1 LNNTLLAIDIGSSTI
16 TAVIAKHDLEYN
28 INILGTGIQNS
39 EGINKGLIINIEEA
53 SKAIKNA
60 VTLAK
65 RNTTE
70 TIDESVVSISGNYTK
85 SIRSSGSVNVPNGLI
100 TETEINQVMQMAL
113 YNATIV
119 PEYEVVHVVPIF
131 FKVDDSVD
139 VNNPLNMNG
148 SRLEVAVYI
157 VTAKRTALTNIKSAL
172 KVSGIEESR
181 FILDGYASAISVLDN
196 QQRKFGTTVI
206 NMGSTTTEFVCYKGN
221 SLIHNGFIP
230 VGSNHITNDLSVML
244 HTPPLAAE
252 RIKTEYGSL
261 TKDYTPNN
269 ELGVTKVKI
278 PRIGDED
285 THSEVAL
292 DYIQTIIHA
301 RVEEV
306 LVLVRNQLKKS
317 GILDNVTSG
326 IVITGGMANLEGIR
340 ELADKIFDGT
350 PISLSNPKNIKNGYL
365 NFDEPGMS
373 TIVGLL
379 EYKLGLNRNYELD
392 SSKHL
397 VKPIRKEARIEN
409 KTIQNPQMNNNNEF
423 NEQINYNQNT
433 QAREEVHNK
442 SQEVRK
448 DDPTVLTPL
457 SKEKK
462 KGVSKFWSK
471 ISEWF

>member
-1 LNNTLLAIDIGSSTI
+1 MNNTLLAIDIGSSNI

-28 INILGTGIQNS
+28 INILGTGIQKS
-39 EGINKGLIINIEEA
+39 EGVNKGLIINIEEA

-65 RNTTE
+65 RSTTE
-70 TIDESVVSISGNYTK
+70 SIDSSVVTISGSYTK

-139 VNNPLNMNG
+139 VHNPLNMNG

-157 VTAKRTALTNIKSAL
+157 ITAKRTALTNIKSAL
-172 KVSGIEESR
+172 KVSGIELSK
-181 FILDGYASAISVLDN
+181 FVLDGYASAISVLDN
-196 QQRKFGTTVI
+196 QQKKFGSTVI
-206 NMGSTTTEFVCYKGN
+206 NMGSTTTEFVCYKGDA
-221 SLIHNGFIP
+221 LIFNGFIP

-244 HTPPLAAE
+244 HTPPAAAE
-252 RIKTEYGSL
+252 KIKTEYGSL

-278 PRIGDED
+278 PRIGDESAN
-285 THSEVAL
+285 SEVAL

-306 LVLVRNQLKKS
+306 LILVKNQLKKS
-317 GILDNVTSG
+317 GILDNIGAG
-326 IVITGGMANLEGIR
+326 IVITGGMSNLEGIKI
-340 ELADKIFDGT
+340 LADRIYEGM
-350 PISLSNPKNIKNGYL
+350 PITLANPKNIKNGFIS
-365 NFDEPGMS
+365 FDEPTMS

-379 EYKLGLNRNYELD
+379 LYSLGTNRSYELD
-392 SSKHL
+392 SSKQL
-397 VKPIRKEARIEN
+397 IKPIKKEAV
-409 KTIQNPQMNNNNEF
+409 IQEKPQMNNNN
-423 NEQINYNQNT
+423 NINHNIN
-433 QAREEVHNK
+433 AHHNK
-442 SQEVRK
+442 PEQQNNNTLKEDIEIK
-448 DDPTVLTPL
+448 DNSAVLTPL

-471 ISEWF
+471 VSEWF